1 MIQVDSFGQ
10 KVITIIRYGEPETV
24 YLHVDENEERYMLSF
39 SRYHASSK
47 RVCTWCY
54 YKDEYKTLD
63 EAVSQYIEE
72 LCEYFLV

>member
-1 MIQVDSFGQ
+1 MIQVDSFGN
-10 KVITIIRYGEPETV
+10 KVITIIRYGEPEMV

-39 SRYHASSK
+39 SRYHPSNK
-47 RVCTWCY
+47 RLCAWCY

-63 EAVSQYIEE
+63 EAVSQYIAE